1 MASLQASC
9 TVLSTNPH
17 SLSSSSTQPLSAKP
31 SHLITH
37 SRRSHR
43 FQVSCDAKKN
53 VETSQ
58 GKIDRRNMLLGLGGM
73 YGAANLVANPS
84 AYADPVQAPDFT
96 KCGDAF
102 DVATGAAL
110 NAKCCP
116 PLADKI
122 IDYKLP
128 RFDALRMRPAA
139 HKASKEQVAKYE
151 LAIKKMRELDTKD
164 PEDPRGFMQQANI
177 HCAYC
182 NGAHDQVGFK
192 DLDIQ
197 VHNSWLFFPFHRWYL
212 YFYERILGS
221 LIGDPT
227 FALPFWNWDNPKGMT
242 LPPIFDK
249 EKSPLY
255 DTKRDQELIRS
266 PGVVD
271 LTFSGSTDPL
281 QLVANNLTS
290 IYSEMV
296 RSVST
301 TTDFMGKPYCAGS
314 SPSPGPGSSEN
325 GSHTGIH
332 WWVGTKDPSGPNK
345 FNENMGNFY
354 SAGRDPSFYCH
365 HSNVDR
371 MWTIWREVVKTDVP
385 KDITSVNYLNAEFLF
400 YDENKQL
407 VRVKAGDCYDQRK
420 LGYDYDRVDLPWLNY
435 RPPKK
440 AVRAK
445 VSNISNAKTA
455 ASLLPIN
462 LKKTVRVIVPKSAKG
477 KADEQLVL
485 QDIQTDT
492 TKVIKFDVFIND
504 EDDNIEELD
513 RAEYAGSFAQ
523 IPHKS
528 KNKEGKANISLRLTS
543 LYEDIDIAD
552 DDTVVVTIVP
562 RSNGQDVTIGGIKI
576 IPVPAQKSG

>member
-9 TVLSTNPH
+9 TVLSANPRSH
-17 SLSSSSTQPLSAKP
+17 SSSSTQPLSAKP
-31 SHLITH
+31 SHLFTL

-96 KCGDAF
+96 KCGDAR
-102 DVATGAAL
+102 DAQTGAAL
-110 NAKCCP
+110 DVKCCP

-128 RFDALRMRPAA
+128 PFQVMRIRPAA
-139 HKASKEQVAKYE
+139 HRASKEQVTKYE
-151 LAIKKMRELDTKD
+151 EAIRRMRQLDTTD
-164 PEDPRGFMQQANI
+164 PQDPRGFMQQANI

-182 NGAHDQVGFK
+182 NGAHDQVGFNNL
-192 DLDIQ
+192 DLQ
-197 VHNSWLFFPFHRWYL
+197 VHKSWLFFPFHRWYL
-212 YFYERILGS
+212 YFYERILGK
-221 LIGDPT
+221 LINDPT

-249 EKSPLY
+249 TDSPLY
-255 DTKRDQELIRS
+255 DANRDPNNRGS
-266 PGVVD
+266 AVVD
-271 LTFSGSTDPL
+271 LTITRSKDNL
-281 QLVANNLTS
+281 QLVANNLTA
-290 IYSEMV
+290 IYSEMI

-301 TTDFMGKPYCAGS
+301 ATDFMGKPYCAGTN
-314 SPSPGPGSSEN
+314 PNPGAGSSEN
-325 GSHTGIH
+325 GSHTGVH
-332 WWVGTKDPSGPNK
+332 WWVGTKDKSGPNK
-345 FNENMGNFY
+345 LNEDMGNFY
-354 SAGRDPSFYCH
+354 SAGRDPAFYCH

-371 MWTIWREVVKTDVP
+371 MWTLWRDVLKTDVP
-385 KDITSVNYLNAEFLF
+385 KDVTSTNYLNAEFLF

-420 LGYDYDRVDLPWLNY
+420 LGYDYERIDLPWLNY

-440 AVRAK
+440 AAKAK
-445 VSNISNAKTA
+445 VSNISDAKTA
-455 ASLLPIN
+455 ASVLPIN
-462 LKKTVRVIVPKSAKG
+462 LKKTVKVIVPKSAKG
-477 KADEQLVL
+477 QADEQLML

-492 TKVIKFDVFIND
+492 TKFIKFDVFIND
-504 EDDNIEELD
+504 EDDKIEELD

-523 IPHKS
+523 LPHKT
-528 KNKEGKANISLRLTS
+528 KNKQGKSSISLRLTS
-543 LYEDIDIAD
+543 VYEDIDVAD

-562 RSNGQDVTIGGIKI
+562 RSNGEYVTIGGIKI
-576 IPVPAQKSG
+576 VPVPPRSS